1 MKDID
6 LYNSGVFLMSD
17 VHNIIVYSL
26 EVCPNCEILKQYLK
40 DNTIPYTERSLDDP
54 EALTD
59 LRMNG
64 IFVMEAPVLQI
75 EETYLTSKEIFENGG
90 VQASIADACRR

>member
-1 MKDID
+1 
-6 LYNSGVFLMSD
+6 MSD
-17 VHNIIVYSL
+17 SKNIIVYSL
-26 EVCPNCEILKQYLK
+26 EVCPNCEILKSYLQK
-40 DNTIPYTERSLDDP
+40 KEIMYTERSLDDP

-75 EETYLTSKEIFENGG
+75 DEEYLTSKEIFAHGE
-90 VQASIADACRR
+90 VQNSVEELCKR

>member
-1 MKDID
+1 
-6 LYNSGVFLMSD
+6 MSE

-26 EVCPNCEILKQYLK
+26 EVCPNCEILKQYLQ
-40 DNTIPYTERSLDDP
+40 DNTIPYMERSLEDP

-59 LRMNG
+59 LRMDG

-75 EETYLTSKEIFENGG
+75 GETYLTSQEIFEKGA
-90 VQASIADACRR
+90 VSASIADMCRR

>member
-1 MKDID
+1 M
-6 LYNSGVFLMSD
+6 YSNPGVFLVSN
-17 VHNIIVYSL
+17 VHDIIVYSL
-26 EVCPNCEILKQYLK
+26 EVCPNCEILKQYLQ
-40 DNTIPYTERSLDDP
+40 DNKISYTERSLDDP

-64 IFVMEAPVLQI
+64 VFVMEAPVLQI
-75 EETYLTSKEIFENGG
+75 EETYLTSKEIFQNGE